1 ELKGHLCIVFLT
13 VFLPNPVTVILD
25 FAGRSVLPD
34 TALDKGQGR
43 FVYGGDWNPLIL
55 LYASAMVWL
64 WLECTPKGSCTRT
77 LVPQCEEVEP
87 IGRC

>member
-25 FAGRSVLPD
+25 FAGRSVPPD

-43 FVYGGDWNPLIL
+43 FVYGGGLPGTVYSRWQGARGEL
-55 LYASAMVWL
+55 
-64 WLECTPKGSCTRT
+64 
-77 LVPQCEEVEP
+77 
-87 IGRC
+87 